1 MTKNN
6 ITIETPRSLCP
17 ISLALDMFG
26 DKWTLIILRDLML
39 GKSRYKEMQDSP
51 EKIPTNIL
59 ASRLKKLE
67 QQGFIKREPYQE
79 KPKRY
84 RYVLK
89 QKGRDMIPVL
99 KQVTLWSLK
108 YSPDCWRPPERF
120 WRLEP

>member
-1 MTKNN
+1 MSPAA
-6 ITIETPRSLCP
+6 PRSLCP

-39 GKSRYKEMQDSP
+39 GKSRYKELQDSP

-67 QQGFIKREPYQE
+67 QQGFIAREPYQE
-79 KPKRY
+79 RPRRY

-89 QKGRDMIPVL
+89 QKGRDLIPVL

-108 YSPDCWRPPERF
+108 YSPDCWQPPERF